1 MVLSGETGTV
11 KDLARKASGFTS
23 TAWHDKL
30 SRPETRL
37 YKFSIGCTHTSKLDC
52 TEFFCL
58 GGVFAE
64 CEEGGISAK
73 EVRMVLASTATLAKL
88 WRQQG
93 HQ

>member
-1 MVLSGETGTV
+1 MISCHGL
-11 KDLARKASGFTS
+11 KQDFINLALVV
-23 TAWHDKL
+23 H
-30 SRPETRL
+30 
-37 YKFSIGCTHTSKLDC
+37 THTSKLDC

-73 EVRMVLASTATLAKL
+73 EVRMVLASTATLPEL